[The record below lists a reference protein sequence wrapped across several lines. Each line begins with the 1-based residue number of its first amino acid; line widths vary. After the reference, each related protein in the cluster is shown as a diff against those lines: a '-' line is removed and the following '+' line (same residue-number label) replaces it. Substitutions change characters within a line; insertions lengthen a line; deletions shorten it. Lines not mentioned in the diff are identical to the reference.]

1 MKKLKNIKYVC
12 SNKELMRKILLT
24 LGILLVFRVGCALPV
39 PFVEAGVLH
48 SIFNGEGLLT
58 YFNMIGGGALEKS
71 ALFALGVSPYINAS
85 IIIQLLCVAIPAL
98 ERIQQ
103 EDQKQIQKMMQWLS
117 LALATFMAV
126 GYYLMLRNYGALKY
140 STGIS
145 GFATGIVVVAL
156 FMAGS
161 QLVLW
166 LGWQI
171 DDYGVGNGVS
181 MMIFAGIISRWS
193 DVTTVFRLMDVTYAA
208 KDYFRFIILILIPA
222 AVLLSVFFVTKIND
236 AETRVPVMY
245 SQSAHSRFAGGH
257 SSSYIPIKL
266 IMSGVMPIIFASTMV
281 SIPVTIGSFLNSEKH
296 EQLRTA
302 LMSFNS
308 SSWMYCIVYVALIFA
323 FNYFYIDIQFNGIQ
337 MANNLRTNGGSIPG
351 IRPGKPTSDYLNKMA
366 NRTAPIGAFVLSIIA
381 ALPIVL
387 GNLTGLPIQLG
398 GTSLLIVC
406 GVAIET
412 VTSIDSYLT
421 VRNHSGFLAD

>member
-1 MKKLKNIKYVC
+1 M
-12 SNKELMRKILLT
+12 LT
-24 LGILLVFRVGCALPV
+24 LGILLLFRVGCALPV
-39 PFVEAGVLH
+39 PFVESGILH
-48 SIFNGEGLLT
+48 SFFNGEGLLT

-98 ERIQQ
+98 ERMQK
-103 EDQKQIQKMMQWLS
+103 EDQKQIQKMMQWLA
-117 LALATFMAV
+117 LALSAFMSV
-126 GYYLMLRNYGALKY
+126 GYYMMLRNYGALKY
-140 STGIS
+140 TTGIS
-145 GFATGIVVVAL
+145 GIVSGIVIVLL

-161 QLVLW
+161 QIVLW

-171 DDYGVGNGVS
+171 DDYGIGNGVS

-193 DVTTVFRLMDVTYAA
+193 DVTTIFRLMDVTYAA
-208 KDYFRFIILILIPA
+208 KDYFRFAVLIFIPA
-222 AVLLSVFFVTKIND
+222 AALLSVFFVTKIND

-281 SIPVTIGSFLNSEKH
+281 SIPMTIGSFLNAEKH
-296 EQLRTA
+296 GVLRTA

-308 SSWMYCIVYVALIFA
+308 SSWMYCLVYIALIFA
-323 FNYFYIDIQFNGIQ
+323 FNYFYIGIQFDGIQ
-337 MANNLRTNGGSIPG
+337 MANNLRAGGGSIPG
-351 IRPGKPTSDYLNKMA
+351 IRPGKPTSDYLNKAA
-366 NRTAPIGAFVLSIIA
+366 NRTAPLGAFVLALIA
-381 ALPIVL
+381 ALPIIL

-398 GTSLLIVC
+398 GTGLLIVC
-406 GVAIET
+406 GVALET
-412 VTSIDSYLT
+412 VAAVDSYLT
-421 VRNHSGFLAD
+421 VQNHTGFLTD